1 MEINC
6 HEAFVR
12 RSRPVVELEKKCDFS
27 KKGFYHKVVDEA
39 KPCSHFIY
47 G

>member
-12 RSRPVVELEKKCDFS
+12 RSQPVVKLEKNVIFQKS
-27 KKGFYHKVVDEA
+27 FYHKVVDEA